1 MSNRLFESFQLGRLT
16 LRNRVVMAPM
26 TRCRALGNVPNALMA
41 EYYAQRATGGLLIT
55 EGTAPAPEA
64 LGYARI
70 PGIFSEAQ
78 VAGWKG
84 VAEAVHAR
92 GGAIF
97 VQLMHTGRVGH
108 VANLPVGAELL
119 APSAVQAKGDMW
131 TDAQGM
137 QPISAPREMTLAEIQ
152 KAKEAFVQGTRNAVA
167 AGLDGIEL
175 HAANGYLLE
184 QFLNPGTNQRTD
196 GYGGSVEARCRFVLE
211 VAAHCVEAIG
221 ADRVGIR
228 ISPYGIFND
237 MPAYDEVEATYLHL
251 AKECSKLGLAYL
263 HVVDHSAMGAPAVPD
278 AIKGTLREAFKGTY
292 ILSGGYDR
300 ARAEADLAAGKGDL
314 VAFGR
319 PFIGNPDLVHRL
331 QTGAALAEPAM
342 DTFYTATKVG
352 YTDYASLT

>member
-1 MSNRLFESFQLGRLT
+1 MATLLEPTSLGRLT

-26 TRCRALGNVPNALMA
+26 TRCRATGNVPNDLMA

-55 EGTAPAPEA
+55 EGTSPAPEA

-78 VAGWKG
+78 VAGWKR
-84 VAEAVHAR
+84 VAEAVHAK

-108 VANLPVGAELL
+108 VANLPAGTELL
-119 APSAVQAKGDMW
+119 APSAVPAKGDMW
-131 TDAQGM
+131 TDGQGM
-137 QPISAPREMTLAEIQ
+137 QPISAPREMTGAELARIQ
-152 KAKEAFVQGTRNAVA
+152 EAFVQAARNAVA

-211 VAAHCVEAIG
+211 VAARCADAIG

-228 ISPYGIFND
+228 VSPYGVFND
-237 MPAYDEVEATYLHL
+237 MPAYAEVDATYLHL
-251 AKECSKLGLAYL
+251 ARELSKLGIVYL

-278 AIKGTLREAFKGTY
+278 SIKAALRETFKGAY
-292 ILSGGYDR
+292 VLSGGYDR

-319 PFIGNPDLVHRL
+319 PFISNPDLVARL
-331 QTGAALAEPAM
+331 QSGAELAAPAM
-342 DTFYTATKVG
+342 DTFYTPGPVG
-352 YTDYASLT
+352 YTDYVHLS